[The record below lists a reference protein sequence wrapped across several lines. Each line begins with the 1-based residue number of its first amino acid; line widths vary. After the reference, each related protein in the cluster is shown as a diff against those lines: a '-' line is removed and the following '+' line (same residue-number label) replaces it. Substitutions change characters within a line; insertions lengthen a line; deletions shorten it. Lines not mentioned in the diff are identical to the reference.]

1 MVGDDAQSI
10 YSFRGAK
17 IENILRFQNDFPE
30 AKVFKLEQNY
40 RSTQNIVNAA
50 NSIIAKNDRQIPK
63 HVFSENDEGDRVK
76 VLKAYT
82 DQEEAYLVAD
92 LAKREGRENGG
103 RWNEIA
109 VLYRNNSQSRAI
121 EDALRRRDVPYR
133 IYSGHSF
140 YDRKEIK
147 DLVAYFRLIVNPRDN
162 EALRRIINTPAR
174 GHRRGHG
181 GPRGRCRRR
190 AWREHVGGA
199 GGNRQRAGTRTEDG
213 GEKKTRRLHRP
224 DTLPLARTEHE
235 AAP

>member
-1 MVGDDAQSI
+1 MLFRSLHSNVCVVGDDAQSI

-17 IENILRFQNDFPE
+17 IENILRFQNDFPQ

-40 RSTQNIVNAA
+40 RSTRNIVNAA

-63 HVFSENDEGDRVK
+63 NVFSENDEGDRVK

-92 LAKREGRENGG
+92 LAKQAGRENEG
-103 RWNEIA
+103 RWSEIA

-147 DLVAYFRLIVNPRDN
+147 DLVA
-162 EALRRIINTPAR
+162 
-174 GHRRGHG
+174 
-181 GPRGRCRRR
+181 
-190 AWREHVGGA
+190 
-199 GGNRQRAGTRTEDG
+199 
-213 GEKKTRRLHRP
+213 
-224 DTLPLARTEHE
+224 
-235 AAP
+235 